1 MKDYTVI
8 VTEIKTVELTATAPS
23 AKTALDMVRTLK
35 RKTTVI
41 DNAPNAETETIYRVF
56 ENEQAEDD
64 EDTTPDVP
72 PCFNTCPNCP
82 FSAEY
87 DDEGDEEN
95 LIDEIC

>member
-8 VTEIKTVELTATAPS
+8 VTEIKNVELTATAPS
-23 AKTALDMVRTLK
+23 AETALNMVRTLK
-35 RKTTVI
+35 RNTNVI

-56 ENEQAEDD
+56 ENEQDKDD
-64 EDTTPDVP
+64 EDTTSDVP
-72 PCFNTCPNCP
+72 SCFNTCHNCP

-87 DDEGDEEN
+87 DDEDDEEN